1 MIRFSSQRLTLRKRI
16 TYREAETV
24 AAATEYWMSAPDEEF
39 DALQTDIQALI
50 QQAQTGSLAA
60 FERIM
65 ILHER
70 RVFRVALATLRNPED
85 ASDASQEVFLRVH
98 RGLGSFRPGNDFL
111 PWLYRITINVCR
123 DIQRK
128 RRSAPALSFD
138 SLAAVGAI
146 VEPITAETPPDE
158 QTLHN
163 ERRRILVDA
172 LDELPEK
179 ERGALVLRDIEGLTA
194 AEAAAV
200 LGSSESSVR
209 SQGSRARAKLRN
221 IVEKRLNRS

>member
-1 MIRFSSQRLTLRKRI
+1 M
-16 TYREAETV
+16 

-85 ASDASQEVFLRVH
+85 ASDASQEVFLRIH

-111 PWLYRITINVCR
+111 PWLYRITMNVCR
-123 DIQRK
+123 DTQRK
-128 RRSAPALSFD
+128 RRTFSALSLD
-138 SLAAVGAI
+138 MLTATGHLT
-146 VEPITAETPPDE
+146 EPAESAMQSDE
-158 QTLHN
+158 QALLN
-163 ERRRILVDA
+163 ERRRILTEG
-172 LDELPEK
+172 LKQLPTK
-179 ERGALVLRDIEGLTA
+179 ERTALILRDIEGMSA
-194 AEAAAV
+194 AEASAV

-209 SQGSRARAKLRN
+209 SQASRARAKLRAF
-221 IVEKRLNRS
+221 VQRRLKQ